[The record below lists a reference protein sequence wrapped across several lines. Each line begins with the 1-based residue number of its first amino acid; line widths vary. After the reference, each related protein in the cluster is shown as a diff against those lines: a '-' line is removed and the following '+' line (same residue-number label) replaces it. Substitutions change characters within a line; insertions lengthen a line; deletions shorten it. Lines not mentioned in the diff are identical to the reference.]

1 MKHILL
7 PIFIYAIYLLKE
19 LGGLSRRVSH
29 ILDFIDCKKKN
40 NPYLLELYNEIY
52 IYLFFIGEI
61 HVRGREEEIGHMV
74 IIVQAE

>member
-1 MKHILL
+1 MVCPVEFPTFWILL
-7 PIFIYAIYLLKE
+7 IA
-19 LGGLSRRVSH
+19 
-29 ILDFIDCKKKN
+29 KKN